1 MNEVLLV
8 AGMALVTFGVR
19 YSVLV
24 LVGRMPL
31 PQPIVRALRFVPT
44 AVLTAIIVPAVLLP
58 HGDRIDLGIDNA
70 YLVAALVAALV
81 AWRSRNVLLTI
92 VIGMLALLAWRWL
105 LTLNIL

>member
-1 MNEVLLV
+1 
-8 AGMALVTFGVR
+8 MALVTFGVR

-31 PQPIVRALRFVPT
+31 PQPIVRALRFVPP

-58 HGDRIDLGIDNA
+58 HGDQIDLRLNNE
-70 YLVAALVAALV
+70 YLVAAVIAALV

-92 VIGMLALLAWRWL
+92 VIGMLALLAWRWVI
-105 LTLNIL
+105 TLHIF